1 MLWEPEFTG
10 LLSVLFE
17 SQPPNT
23 PPESQIVS
31 GATRLLQKSRREI
44 YFPCQ
49 IARAG
54 LHLI

>member
-17 SQPPNT
+17 YQPPNT

-31 GATRLLQKSRREI
+31 EATRLLQKSRREI